1 MTPTKHRVAAG
12 ILFLLALLV
21 VIGTVR
27 NGLAVDWDFSATIE
41 FGRRPAPFGLVAA
54 IFAALGLAF
63 TAAAIWQLRRAAR

>member
-27 NGLAVDWDFSATIE
+27 NGLVVDWDFTASIE
-41 FGRRPAPFGLVAA
+41 FGRRPTPFWLVAT
-54 IFAALGLAF
+54 IFAALG
-63 TAAAIWQLRRAAR
+63 AAAVAAGVWQLRKAAR